1 MPNQL
6 SESKRR
12 KTIADHVAVL
22 AALERIA
29 ALEGTSSTELIRA
42 ASRRVVRERLGN
54 ARMREELDA
63 VFRAQLPKPPRTFK
77 TPAQVAR
84 YKRKLREYDAL
95 CLELGLSQ
103 SAEIQA
109 RNSIHKVPQR
119 PVLAGEL

>member
-6 SESKRR
+6 SESKKR
-12 KTIADHVAVL
+12 KTVADHSAVL

-29 ALEGTSSTELIRA
+29 VLEGTSSTELIRA
-42 ASRRVVRERLGN
+42 AARRVVRERLGDV
-54 ARMREELDA
+54 RMREELQA
-63 VFRAQLPKPPRTFK
+63 VFRAQLPKPSRKFK

-95 CLELGLSQ
+95 CLDLGLSE
-103 SAEIQA
+103 SAEIQS
-109 RNSIHKVPQR
+109 RNSIHNVLQR

>member
-6 SESKRR
+6 EESKKR
-12 KTIADHVAVL
+12 KTVADHRAVL

-42 ASRRVVRERLGN
+42 AARRVVRERLSDAG
-54 ARMREELDA
+54 MREELQA
-63 VFRAQLPKPPRTFK
+63 VFRAELPKPSRQFK

-95 CLELGLSQ
+95 CLDLGLSE
-103 SAEIQA
+103 SAEVQS
-109 RNSIHKVPQR
+109 RNSIHNVSQR
-119 PVLAGEL
+119 PVLAGGL